1 MDLIVNAVVKAA
13 MRKNRIHHILG
24 YFNKYKDDVRASQ
37 RLLRN
42 HQSPEFRPPAPCIID
57 GVKALFDCLNNQL
70 RQESFQ
76 LSVHRVY
83 QSVGLA
89 PMHTANTG
97 ERIFAL
103 YPSTILSNLLP
114 NPFENESNERLFD
127 ERDDFSLGGMML
139 AIESRQG
146 AEDKEDFFLD
156 EPVPEQPRIVIP
168 LDEDEENGG
177 DDSSDLFS
185 EEGDEKTDAYQE
197 LFGSDSEN

>member
-1 MDLIVNAVVKAA
+1 

-37 RLLRN
+37 RLLGN

-103 YPSTILSNLLP
+103 YRAEVLIPNQLFEVIFSRIRLKMNLM
-114 NPFENESNERLFD
+114 
-127 ERDDFSLGGMML
+127 RDSLM
-139 AIESRQG
+139 
-146 AEDKEDFFLD
+146 KEMIFL
-156 EPVPEQPRIVIP
+156 
-168 LDEDEENGG
+168 
-177 DDSSDLFS
+177 
-185 EEGDEKTDAYQE
+185 
-197 LFGSDSEN
+197 